1 MVFVCNFR
9 IRGVAVEQ
17 VFQVSLRYMMRF
29 FLRKRERMEGKKEED
44 DEGGNKR
51 NKGEKREGK
60 IDDK

>member
-1 MVFVCNFR
+1 
-9 IRGVAVEQ
+9 
-17 VFQVSLRYMMRF
+17 MMRPL
-29 FLRKRERMEGKKEED
+29 LRKRERMEGKKEED